1 MPFSRSP
8 PSTGRRV
15 PVTSSRAVATTE
27 GAAGQPRPAATL
39 RGPGRRMPAMSV
51 HPTAIV
57 SPDARLGRDVTV
69 GPYAVVEERT
79 AIGDGCEIR
88 AHAVVKRF
96 TTLGAGNRVHEG
108 AVLGGEPQ
116 DLSFRD
122 PETRLVIGDRNVI
135 REGVTIHRSTKPGG
149 ATVVG
154 SDCFLMAYV
163 HVAHDNRIGDRV
175 IMANNVMLA
184 GHVEVGERA
193 FLGGGSG
200 VHQFCRVGRLA
211 MVGGNAKVVQDCLPF
226 VITDGHPAR
235 ARGLNVVG
243 LRRAGVGGLPA
254 AHAARRP
261 VASSSARAS
270 PSSPRSRGWRPSQD
284 PLVDEMIAFVRGS
297 KRGFAHAHR
306 GGPEEA

>member
-1 MPFSRSP
+1 M
-8 PSTGRRV
+8 RR
-15 PVTSSRAVATTE
+15 
-27 GAAGQPRPAATL
+27 
-39 RGPGRRMPAMSV
+39 MSV

-57 SPDARLGRDVTV
+57 SPDARLGRDVAV
-69 GPYAVVEERT
+69 GPFAVIEDGAV
-79 AIGDGCEIR
+79 IGDGCEIR

-96 TTLGAGNRVHEG
+96 TSLGTGNRVHEG

-122 PETRLVIGDRNVI
+122 LETSLRIGDRNVI
-135 REGVTIHRSTKPGG
+135 REGVTIHRSTREGG

-154 SDCFLMAYV
+154 SDCFLMAYA
-163 HVAHDNRIGDRV
+163 HVAHDNRVGDRV
-175 IMANNVMLA
+175 ILANNVMLA

-200 VHQFCRVGRLA
+200 VHQFCRIGRLA

-226 VITDGHPAR
+226 TITDGHPAR
-235 ARGLNVVG
+235 ARGLNVIG
-243 LRRAGVGGLPA
+243 LRRAGVAGPQLRALEEAYRLLLRSGLLLEPALERMAAGGE
-254 AHAARRP
+254 
-261 VASSSARAS
+261 
-270 PSSPRSRGWRPSQD
+270 

-306 GGPEEA
+306 GGPDEA

>member
-1 MPFSRSP
+1 MAR
-8 PSTGRRV
+8 
-15 PVTSSRAVATTE
+15 
-27 GAAGQPRPAATL
+27 
-39 RGPGRRMPAMSV
+39 MSV
-51 HPTAIV
+51 HATAIV
-57 SPDARLGRDVTV
+57 SPDARLGQGVVV
-69 GPYAVVEERT
+69 GPGAVIEERT
-79 AIGDGCEIR
+79 VIGGGCEIR

-96 TTLGAGNRVHEG
+96 TTLGADNRVHEG

-116 DLSFRD
+116 DLSFED
-122 PETRLVIGDRNVI
+122 QETALVVGDRNVI
-135 REGVTIHRSTKPGG
+135 REGVTINRSTKAGG

-175 IMANNVMLA
+175 VLANNVMLA

-193 FLGGGSG
+193 FLGGGAG

-211 MVGGNAKVVQDCLPF
+211 MVGGNAGVTQDCLPF

-243 LRRAGVGGLPA
+243 LRRAGVTTTQLRTLKEAYRLLLRAGLHLEPA
-254 AHAARRP
+254 LERMAAL
-261 VASSSARAS
+261 
-270 PSSPRSRGWRPSQD
+270 QD

-297 KRGFAHAHR
+297 KRGFAHAWR
-306 GGPEEA
+306 GSAEEA